1 MRLPALLM
9 AGGRGTRL
17 GLGVEKPLVKIA
29 GRPLINYVVEALKQA
44 RYVERVVVVASRHT
58 PNTYEVARGL
68 RAEALKSPGEGY
80 IEDLRYAVKA
90 LRLEGPVLVVA
101 CDLPLLSGLLI
112 DHIVRYYFTHC
123 SKPSLA
129 VVAPYEVY
137 EALGIRPSYV
147 FEAEGLMVAPSGIN
161 VLDASLIDEEWID
174 EELLVLRRVEVAVNI
189 NTLKDLQLAER
200 LINEG
205 GPIHG

>member
-17 GLGVEKPLVKIA
+17 GLGVEKPLVKVA

-58 PNTYEVARGL
+58 PNTYEAARRL
-68 RAEALKSPGEGY
+68 EVEALKSPGEGY
-80 IEDLRYAVKA
+80 VEDLRYAVKV
-90 LRLEGPVLVVA
+90 LRLKGPVLVVA
-101 CDLPLLSGLLI
+101 CDLPLMSGVLI
-112 DHIVRYYFTHC
+112 DHIIRYYFTYC

-137 EALGIRPSYV
+137 EALGTRPSYV
-147 FEAEGLMVAPSGIN
+147 FEVEGLMVAPSGIN
-161 VLDASLIDEEWID
+161 VLNASLIDEEWID
-174 EELLVLRRVEVAVNI
+174 EELLVLRRVEVAINV
-189 NTLKDLQLAER
+189 NTLEDLRLAER
-200 LINEG
+200 LINDG
-205 GPIHG
+205 GPVHG

>member
-1 MRLPALLM
+1 M
-9 AGGRGTRL
+9 
-17 GLGVEKPLVKIA
+17 
-29 GRPLINYVVEALKQA
+29 
-44 RYVERVVVVASRHT
+44 
-58 PNTYEVARGL
+58 
-68 RAEALKSPGEGY
+68 
-80 IEDLRYAVKA
+80 
-90 LRLEGPVLVVA
+90 
-101 CDLPLLSGLLI
+101 
-112 DHIVRYYFTHC
+112 
-123 SKPSLA
+123 A

-200 LINEG
+200 LINEV

>member
-17 GLGVEKPLVKIA
+17 GLGVEKPLVKVA
-29 GRPLINYVVEALKQA
+29 GRPLIDYVVEALKQA

-58 PNTYEVARGL
+58 PNTYEAARRLGV
-68 RAEALKSPGEGY
+68 ETLKSPGEGY
-80 IEDLRYAVKA
+80 VEDLRYAVKA
-90 LRLEGPVLVVA
+90 LGLRGPVLVVA
-101 CDLPLLSGLLI
+101 CDLPLMSAPLI